1 MLKNTNNT
9 SVRDDEEIGAEHVM
23 TSIETP
29 MRADAFDLSDN
40 EKINVIAEHFKI
52 IMETIGLDL
61 TDDSLAG
68 TPKRVAKMF
77 IKEKFKGLNK
87 MNKPSISLF
96 DNVYQYSKML
106 IEKNIKVE
114 STCEHH
120 FLPITGMAHV
130 AYISTGKVIGL
141 SKINRIVDFYAR
153 RPQVQERLTRQIVE
167 ALKEALDTE
176 DVIVAMEA
184 KHHCVSSRGIEDP
197 HSTTVTLEYSGEF
210 ENQERRNEF
219 MDYVR
224 NKM

>member
-1 MLKNTNNT
+1 MLKKTDTNST
-9 SVRDDEEIGAEHVM
+9 KDDQIGEQHIM
-23 TSIETP
+23 TSIDTP
-29 MRADAFDLSDN
+29 MRADAFDKSDN
-40 EKINVIAEHFKI
+40 EKIDIIADHFKV

-61 TDDSLAG
+61 KDDSLAG

-77 IKEKFKGLNK
+77 VKEKFKGLNK

-96 DNVYQYSKML
+96 DNAYQYSKML

-141 SKINRIVDFYAR
+141 SKINRIVDYFSR

-167 ALKEALDTE
+167 ALKDALNTQ

-197 HSTTVTLEYSGEF
+197 HSTTVTLEYSGAFNE
-210 ENQERRNEF
+210 QERRNEF

>member
-1 MLKNTNNT
+1 MLKKTNT
-9 SVRDDEEIGAEHVM
+9 SQRNDDEIGEQHVM

-29 MRADAFDLSDN
+29 MREDAFDMSDN
-40 EKINVIAEHFKI
+40 EKIDVIAEHFKV

-96 DNVYQYSKML
+96 DNAYQYSKML

-141 SKINRIVDFYAR
+141 SKINRIVDYYAR

-167 ALKEALDTE
+167 ALKDALDTK

-210 ENQERRNEF
+210 ENQARRNEF

>member
-1 MLKNTNNT
+1 MLKTTNS
-9 SVRDDEEIGAEHVM
+9 SVLDRIEEIGSQHLM

-29 MRADAFDLSDN
+29 MRSDAFDKSDN
-40 EKINVIAEHFKI
+40 EKIEIIAQHFEK
-52 IMETIGLDL
+52 IMETMGLDL
-61 TDDSLAG
+61 NDDSLSG
-68 TPKRVAKMF
+68 TPRRVAKMF
-77 IKEKFKGLNK
+77 IQEKFKGLNK

-96 DNVYQYSKML
+96 DNAYQYNKML

-120 FLPITGMAHV
+120 FLPITGTAHV

-141 SKINRIVDFYAR
+141 SKINRIVDYYAR
-153 RPQVQERLTRQIVE
+153 RPQVQERLTKQIVE
-167 ALKEALDTE
+167 ALKEALETN

-197 HSTTVTLEYSGEF
+197 HSTTVTIDYSGKF
-210 ENQERRNEF
+210 EEQDLRNEF

>member
-1 MLKNTNNT
+1 MLKKTKAERLERT
-9 SVRDDEEIGAEHVM
+9 DEIGDQHIM
-23 TSIETP
+23 TSIDTP
-29 MRADAFDLSDN
+29 MRADAFDKSDN
-40 EKINVIAEHFKI
+40 EKIEIIAHHFEK
-52 IMETIGLDL
+52 IMETMGLDL
-61 TDDSLAG
+61 TDDSLSG
-68 TPKRVAKMF
+68 TPRRVAKMF
-77 IKEKFKGLNK
+77 IQEKFRGLNK

-96 DNVYQYSKML
+96 ENTYQYSKML

-141 SKINRIVDFYAR
+141 SKINRIVDYFSR

-167 ALKEALDTE
+167 ALKDALETN

-197 HSTTVTLEYSGEF
+197 HSTTVTLEYSGKF
-210 ENQERRNEF
+210 EEQELRNEF

-224 NKM
+224 NRM